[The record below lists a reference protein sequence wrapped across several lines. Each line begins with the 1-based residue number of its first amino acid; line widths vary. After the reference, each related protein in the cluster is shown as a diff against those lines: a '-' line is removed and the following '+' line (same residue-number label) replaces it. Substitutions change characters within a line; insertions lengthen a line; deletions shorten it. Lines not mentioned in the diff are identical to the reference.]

1 MARDRSRSPT
11 AGGKDWEADGWP
23 AYEEYWR
30 REAALK
36 DMGLDVKLLFDND
49 EGFISFTVQI
59 LCGFEFRDVPPP
71 DRRLHITIGKEW
83 LIDDALLLQRISEEW
98 SGRELHLPVYDVGS
112 GGTAYIG
119 DCELTRC
126 PLLLAA
132 YSRGGFQDYGG
143 FHVSF

>member
-23 AYEEYWR
+23 AYKEYWR

-71 DRRLHITIGKEW
+71 DRRGCTSQSAK
-83 LIDDALLLQRISEEW
+83 
-98 SGRELHLPVYDVGS
+98 SGSSTTLCFCSGS
-112 GGTAYIG
+112 PRSGAVVSYI
-119 DCELTRC
+119 CRC
-126 PLLLAA
+126 TMSVVVAPPTLAT
-132 YSRGGFQDYGG
+132 
-143 FHVSF
+143 VS